1 MESVKFL
8 DVCIM
13 QECSNRTVF
22 DQLSSTFDRI
32 DEAAWFIRLMEEHY
46 HLADKFRWSLNSF
59 LRALKEIMQLA
70 SIEVQKDTALID
82 YVRAKKKELYENPL
96 IFHLYKKR
104 DIVVHKSMLK
114 PASNCMV
121 GFTRGR
127 GMKLGMGLPI
137 DPLSDSEEAIK
148 KYIYH
153 SVKNTDFMG
162 ILYTED
168 DGGGEFTCVQR
179 EWKLS
184 QFPDDEITKL
194 CANAWEKVTQAIFD
208 IAAQMGAQLIKPNF
222 KLGNPN
228 KIQFEIYN
236 PAWVKEQLEICKKWI
251 AEKET

>member
-1 MESVKFL
+1 
-8 DVCIM
+8 M
-13 QECSNRTVF
+13 QECSNRKVF

-46 HLADKFRWSLNSF
+46 HQADKFRWSLNSF

-70 SIEVQKDTALID
+70 SIEVQKDKALID
-82 YVRAKKKELYENPL
+82 YVRAKKKELSDDPL
-96 IFHLYKKR
+96 IFHLYKQR

-114 PASNCMV
+114 PASNGMV

-194 CANAWEKVTQAIFD
+194 CASAWEKVTQAFFD
-208 IAAQMGAQLIKPNF
+208 IAAQMGAQLIKPTF
-222 KLGNPN
+222 TLGNPN

-236 PAWVKEQLEICKKWI
+236 PTWVKEQLEICKNWV